1 MVAES
6 NNAAEPAHASFDGLL
21 ELEQTFYQAG
31 FDGGFPHGELHGLF
45 EGRELGRE
53 KSWELWEEIG
63 YYEGTA
69 KLWQAILQKA
79 TPGNV
84 RCGGDFFLCLSSV
97 LPAGP
102 LTTRSLHTVDLNRAC
117 RRSALSSPHFPPATT
132 RLRCETSPSHS
143 RPTSTSTRSWARFGQ
158 STGQAALLSACVHA
172 WRSAPDPM
180 ARRRRPKT
188 ACAVSDRPCN
198 AWPSR

>member
-1 MVAES
+1 MNLCGSLSLFLSAMRHQPLSPQLIMVADS
-6 NNAAEPAHASFDGLL
+6 KNAAEPAHASFDGLL

-69 KLWQAILQKA
+69 TLWQAILQKA

-84 RCGGDFFLCLSSV
+84 R
-97 LPAGP
+97 
-102 LTTRSLHTVDLNRAC
+102 
-117 RRSALSSPHFPPATT
+117 
-132 RLRCETSPSHS
+132 
-143 RPTSTSTRSWARFGQ
+143 
-158 STGQAALLSACVHA
+158 
-172 WRSAPDPM
+172 
-180 ARRRRPKT
+180 
-188 ACAVSDRPCN
+188 
-198 AWPSR
+198 